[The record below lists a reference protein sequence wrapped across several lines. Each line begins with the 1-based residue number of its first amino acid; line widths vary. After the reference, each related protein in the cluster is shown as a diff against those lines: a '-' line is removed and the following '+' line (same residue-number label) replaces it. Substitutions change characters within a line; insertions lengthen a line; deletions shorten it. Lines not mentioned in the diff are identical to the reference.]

1 MTSLVFGI
9 ALSALLSVTSLLIVL
24 LRVSPLTAPVP
35 ALTSFFLSV
44 FLSTISVSLLLLLWA
59 WKRVPHHTWDTGKIM
74 SVSLREAIF
83 LGLATVFLLL
93 FHLFG
98 LLTWWIA
105 LMIFGVFALVEMA
118 LLQ

>member
-24 LRVSPLTAPVP
+24 MRVSPLTAPAP
-35 ALTSFFLSV
+35 ALSSFFLSI
-44 FLSTISVSLLLLLWA
+44 FLSITSVSLLLLILLW
-59 WKRVPHHTWDTGKIM
+59 RHVPHHSWDTGKIM
-74 SVSLREAIF
+74 SVSLRQAIF
-83 LGLATVFLLL
+83 LGLGTVFLIA
-93 FHLFG
+93 FHIFG

-105 LMIFGVFALVEMA
+105 LMIYGVFALVEMA